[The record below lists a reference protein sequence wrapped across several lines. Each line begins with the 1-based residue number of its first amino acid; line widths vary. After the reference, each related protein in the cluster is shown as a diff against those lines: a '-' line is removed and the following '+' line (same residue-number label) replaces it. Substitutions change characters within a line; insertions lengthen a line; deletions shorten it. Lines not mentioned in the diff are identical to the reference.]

1 LLASTPKGERE
12 KNGKSAQ
19 DLGDGR
25 EVKIRK
31 EKD

>member
-1 LLASTPKGERE
+1 LLASAPKEERE
-12 KNGKSAQ
+12 KNGNSAQ

-25 EVKIRK
+25 EVKRK